1 MAKQAMLEVINNAI
15 EDNDEEFGD
24 GFINGYLYYYDT
36 NHQISRPL
44 SCQAVYTFMMDNLHD
59 ERKTKRWNAGFVFGW
74 TAAFSENNSDYF
86 FTSIVIPD
94 SVTETLSIT
103 TVQERQELVSQ

>member
-1 MAKQAMLEVINNAI
+1 MATQEMLEVVNNTI

-36 NHQISRPL
+36 NHQLSRPL

-59 ERKTKRWNAGFVFGW
+59 EGKTRRWNAGFVFGW
-74 TAAFSENNSDYF
+74 TAAFSENNPNYF
-86 FTSIVIPD
+86 FTSIVMHESIPELLPMI
-94 SVTETLSIT
+94 VVE
-103 TVQERQELVSQ
+103 ER

>member
-1 MAKQAMLEVINNAI
+1 MATQEMLEVVNNAI

-36 NHQISRPL
+36 NHQLSRPL

-59 ERKTKRWNAGFVFGW
+59 ERKSRRWNAGFVFGW
-74 TAAFSENNSDYF
+74 TAAFSENNPNYF
-86 FTSIVIPD
+86 FTSIVMP
-94 SVTETLSIT
+94 ESIT
-103 TVQERQELVSQ
+103 EPLPVIRVEER